1 MPKTIL
7 LTGATDGIG
16 LETAKKL
23 ASLGHTLLLHGRS
36 QQKLLQAKE
45 LIEAL
50 YSSAKIDTFL
60 ADLSEL
66 KQVVELT
73 NQIKAKYSHIDV
85 LINNAGVFKI
95 ANNLGEGGLDVRFL
109 VNTIAP
115 YILTKTL
122 SALMNEN
129 SRIVNLSSA
138 AQAPVSIA
146 ALKGLQA
153 LSDSSAYAQ
162 SKLAL
167 TMWTLQLAKQWADN
181 TPSLVAVNPASFLG
195 SKMVKE
201 AYGSQGKNLAIGA
214 DILVKAALSDQFTGM
229 TGRYF
234 DNDIGAFSNPHPD
247 AFDTAKNTTL
257 IMAMDEVLT
266 RLDVKI

>member
-66 KQVVELT
+66 KQVVELA
-73 NQIKAKYSHIDV
+73 NQVKAKYSHIDV

-95 ANNLGEGGLDVRFL
+95 ANNLGEGDLDVRFL

-162 SKLAL
+162 SKVAL
-167 TMWTLQLAKQWADN
+167 TLWTLQLGKAWA
-181 TPSLVAVNPASFLG
+181 
-195 SKMVKE
+195 
-201 AYGSQGKNLAIGA
+201 
-214 DILVKAALSDQFTGM
+214 
-229 TGRYF
+229 
-234 DNDIGAFSNPHPD
+234 
-247 AFDTAKNTTL
+247 
-257 IMAMDEVLT
+257 
-266 RLDVKI
+266 